1 MSVEKEGGKKRKKRK
16 KGRNPQENA
25 KQLRGFAHARKI
37 RLFPLETE
45 NGENNLC
52 RLRILLGSRRFSPS
66 LSFSFPYRLWWRYEG
81 SVIAIINRAGVQRC
95 RSTSRAIVFREQ
107 WRDRSHPRR
116 RSIFI
121 ESSPAPPSL
130 FPLTARFY
138 RRYSTWC
145 GKRFGT
151 RLDRCSNEQRV
162 GSGAVGV
169 SPLENTL
176 LSRWGR
182 PETHQSR
189 SPTLQMASDA
199 STLSGPGLL

>member
-1 MSVEKEGGKKRKKRK
+1 MRNSCAVSLTRAKFDCSRSKRKTERIICVASESSSVRADSLPPFRFRFRFHIVC
-16 KGRNPQENA
+16 GR
-25 KQLRGFAHARKI
+25 
-37 RLFPLETE
+37 
-45 NGENNLC
+45 
-52 RLRILLGSRRFSPS
+52 
-66 LSFSFPYRLWWRYEG
+66 WWRYEG

-95 RSTSRAIVFREQ
+95 RSTSRAIVSREQ
-107 WRDRSHPRR
+107 WQDRSHPRR

>member
-52 RLRILLGSRRFSPS
+52 RLRIFLGSRRFSSS

-95 RSTSRAIVFREQ
+95 RSTSRAI
-107 WRDRSHPRR
+107 P
-116 RSIFI
+116 
-121 ESSPAPPSL
+121 
-130 FPLTARFY
+130 
-138 RRYSTWC
+138 
-145 GKRFGT
+145 GT
-151 RLDRCSNEQRV
+151 V
-162 GSGAVGV
+162 V
-169 SPLENTL
+169 
-176 LSRWGR
+176 
-182 PETHQSR
+182 R
-189 SPTLQMASDA
+189 SPPKTFDIYRIVARPTIPLPSYRPV
-199 STLSGPGLL
+199 LSAIFDVVR

>member
-1 MSVEKEGGKKRKKRK
+1 MRNSCAVSLTRAKFDCSRSKRKTERIICVASESSSIRADSLPPFRFRFHIVC
-16 KGRNPQENA
+16 GR
-25 KQLRGFAHARKI
+25 
-37 RLFPLETE
+37 
-45 NGENNLC
+45 
-52 RLRILLGSRRFSPS
+52 
-66 LSFSFPYRLWWRYEG
+66 WWRYEG

-95 RSTSRAIVFREQ
+95 RSASRAIVSREQ

-151 RLDRCSNEQRV
+151 RLLQRAKGGFGRRWRLAARKHFALPV
-162 GSGAVGV
+162 GSAG
-169 SPLENTL
+169 
-176 LSRWGR
+176 
-182 PETHQSR
+182 
-189 SPTLQMASDA
+189 DA
-199 STLSGPGLL
+199 SIKIANSANGFRRFHSFRSRPSIAPLCRFDTLRRR

>member
-52 RLRILLGSRRFSPS
+52 RLRILFGSRRFSPS
-66 LSFSFPYRLWWRYEG
+66 FSFSFPYRLWWRYEG

-95 RSTSRAIVFREQ
+95 RSTSRAIVSREQ

-121 ESSPAPPSL
+121 ESSPVPLPS
-130 FPLTARFY
+130 Y
-138 RRYSTWC
+138 RP
-145 GKRFGT
+145 
-151 RLDRCSNEQRV
+151 V
-162 GSGAVGV
+162 
-169 SPLENTL
+169 
-176 LSRWGR
+176 LSAIFDVVR
-182 PETHQSR
+182 
-189 SPTLQMASDA
+189 
-199 STLSGPGLL
+199 

>member
-1 MSVEKEGGKKRKKRK
+1 M
-16 KGRNPQENA
+16 
-25 KQLRGFAHARKI
+25 RGFAHARKI

-45 NGENNLC
+45 NGENNLY
-52 RLRILLGSRRFSPS
+52 RLRIFLGSRRFSPS

-95 RSTSRAIVFREQ
+95 RSTSRAIVPREQ

-151 RLDRCSNEQRV
+151 RLDRCSKGWVRAPLASRRSKTLCSPGGV
-162 GSGAVGV
+162 GRRRINQDRQLCKWLQTL
-169 SPLENTL
+169 PLFPVPAFYSAAL
-176 LSRWGR
+176 PL
-182 PETHQSR
+182 
-189 SPTLQMASDA
+189 
-199 STLSGPGLL
+199 

>member
-1 MSVEKEGGKKRKKRK
+1 M
-16 KGRNPQENA
+16 
-25 KQLRGFAHARKI
+25 RGFAHARKI

-52 RLRILLGSRRFSPS
+52 RLRIFLGSRRFSPS

-95 RSTSRAIVFREQ
+95 RSTSRAIVSREQ

-151 RLDRCSNEQRV
+151 RLLQRAKGGFGRRWRLAARKHFALPV
-162 GSGAVGV
+162 GSAG
-169 SPLENTL
+169 
-176 LSRWGR
+176 
-182 PETHQSR
+182 
-189 SPTLQMASDA
+189 DA
-199 STLSGPGLL
+199 SIKIANSANGFRRFHSFRSRPSIAPLCRFDTLRRR